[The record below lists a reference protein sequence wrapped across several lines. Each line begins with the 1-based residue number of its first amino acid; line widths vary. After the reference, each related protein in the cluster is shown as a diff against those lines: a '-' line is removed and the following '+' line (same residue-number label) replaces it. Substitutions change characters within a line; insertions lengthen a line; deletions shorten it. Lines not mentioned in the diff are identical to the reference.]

1 MQLSKILAG
10 AALAALLA
18 GGGTARANITI
29 VAGNNPTGTEQNIQ
43 FEAADEVPGLTQTGD
58 TNQTN
63 SPVIFTTVFTA
74 GPGSNGGNGTGQNI
88 VANGIGQGD
97 IVCAPGATPCV
108 NNGGGSDSSELT
120 SLQIT
125 PGGNT
130 AWTDFI
136 GNPTHGVGTM
146 NVYAQDNLG
155 HNFDFSLGQ
164 GQNFFTITASAGEV
178 ITLVQLTEE
187 TGATGPFGWADFA
200 QPRVSGVC
208 TLVGATCTAIPTP
221 EPASLVLLGTGV
233 LGIGL
238 LARRRRN

>member
-29 VAGNNPTGTEQNIQ
+29 VAGNNPQGLEENIQ
-43 FEAADEVPGLTQTGD
+43 FEAADEVPGLVQTGD
-58 TNQTN
+58 TNRSN
-63 SPVIFTTVFTA
+63 SPVNFTTVFTA
-74 GPGSNGGNGTGQNI
+74 GPGSLGGNGTGQNI

-97 IVCAPGATPCV
+97 IVCAPGATACV
-108 NNGGGSDSSELT
+108 NNGGGGSGSQLT

-125 PGGNT
+125 PGTGLG
-130 AWTDFI
+130 WTDFI

-146 NVYAQDNLG
+146 NVYAQDNIG
-155 HNFDFSLGQ
+155 NNFDFTLSQ

-178 ITLVQLTEE
+178 ITLVQLTQE
-187 TGATGPFGWADFA
+187 TGSSGPFGWDDFA

-208 TLVGATCTAIPTP
+208 TLVGTTCTPIPTP
-221 EPASLVLLGTGV
+221 EPTSLALLGTSM
-233 LGIGL
+233 LGLGL